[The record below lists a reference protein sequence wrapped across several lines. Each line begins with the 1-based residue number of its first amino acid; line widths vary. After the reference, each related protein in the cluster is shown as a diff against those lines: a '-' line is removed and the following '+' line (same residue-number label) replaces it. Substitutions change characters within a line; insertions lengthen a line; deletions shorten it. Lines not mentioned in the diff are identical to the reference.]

1 MKRFQQSAALLGIIG
16 LCACSPQPS
25 PSAESV
31 ATAAPADS
39 VVALGRLEPEGEVIR
54 ISVPNAQDSRV
65 NQVLVKEG
73 DWVKADQVLAI
84 LQGIDRRKADL
95 RDAETDVK
103 LQRAEV
109 DKVKQGG
116 AKKAQITAQRAA
128 IVRLQAQLKTTTK
141 QKQAAIASA
150 KATLRE
156 AQLTYQRRQN
166 LIAQGAIARADL
178 DLAQR
183 DLDTSIALLNERH
196 ADLEQTRTTLE
207 AEIQQEQANL
217 AELQEVRPVDV
228 EIAEARLTK
237 AQIAVEQRQA
247 ILEDVQVRAPI
258 AGQILRIN
266 TRVGEQVNTSQG
278 IMELARTD
286 RMFVTAEISELDINK
301 VRKGQRAT
309 ITSEYGGFSDE
320 IQGTVE
326 QIGLQIGRRV
336 LQEAASGGSTGSP
349 LTDQNARIVTV
360 KIRVDPNDN
369 AKVTALTYMQ
379 VRVKL
384 DITDEQNDSD

>member
-16 LCACSPQPS
+16 LCACNPQP
-25 PSAESV
+25 PSTESAV
-31 ATAAPADS
+31 TAAPVDA

-65 NQVLVKEG
+65 NQILVKEG

-109 DKVKQGG
+109 NKVQQGD

-128 IVRLQAQLKTTTK
+128 IARLQAQLKTTTK
-141 QKQAAIASA
+141 QKQSAIASA
-150 KATLRE
+150 EATLRE
-156 AQLTYQRRQN
+156 VQLTYQRRQN
-166 LIAQGAIARADL
+166 LTEQGAIARADL

-183 DLDTSIALLNERH
+183 DLDMAIALLNERH

-309 ITSEYGGFSDE
+309 ITSEYGGFSGE
-320 IQGTVE
+320 IQGTVK

-336 LQEAASGGSTGSP
+336 LQEAASSGSTGSP

-360 KIRVDPNDN
+360 KIRVDPDDN

-384 DITDEQNDSD
+384 DIAANNYFD